1 MLAKGMRSM
10 GPRHRHDPLKN
21 LVGFCVGEV
30 NYAVPILCVKEISNP
45 LEVVSLPYAPPA
57 VCGVSDYRGDV
68 VPVIDMR
75 QRFKLE
81 RQASTRRTKWV
92 ILELEGRLVALVVDR
107 VSEVFGTGGS
117 EVRASPALGGGE
129 DVRGIAGVTNYNGEL
144 VFVLDT
150 NKLRDLTES
159 VSLPHSLP
167 STMARASLLAPK
179 MPT

>member
-1 MLAKGMRSM
+1 M
-10 GPRHRHDPLKN
+10 
-21 LVGFCVGEV
+21 
-30 NYAVPILCVKEISNP
+30 
-45 LEVVSLPYAPPA
+45 
-57 VCGVSDYRGDV
+57 